1 MKDFTMIRNWIG
13 CGVALWTSFA
23 MAQGA
28 TLLSSATSGK
38 MVVDTRAG
46 KGPIAT
52 DHAEDITYS
61 NLWAGDA
68 SATATVAV
76 NGDIVKTA
84 TVEGVYRWPLPSKG
98 GNYVLTHQTMK
109 NGTQVGETLTA
120 TFVVASHEIEIDDG
134 TGGLGGKN
142 GRFSSSGMYD
152 GKGHGI
158 AVEVTSVANPR
169 IA

>member
-1 MKDFTMIRNWIG
+1 MKELTMMREWIG
-13 CGVALWTSFA
+13 CGVALWTCLA
-23 MAQGA
+23 TAQAA
-28 TLLSSATSGK
+28 TTLSSATSGK

-76 NGDIVKTA
+76 NGEVVKS
-84 TVEGVYRWPLPSKG
+84 VVGEGVYRWPLPSKG

-109 NGTQVGETLTA
+109 NGTQVDETLTA
-120 TFVVASHEIEIDDG
+120 TFVVTSHEIEIDDG
-134 TGGLGGKN
+134 TGGSGGKN
-142 GRFSSSGMYD
+142 SRFSSSG
-152 GKGHGI
+152 
-158 AVEVTSVANPR
+158 V
-169 IA
+169 